1 MGGMADAT
9 GVRAPIQDTEAAGPY
24 ARSGAGSDGEERA
37 ARIPR
42 LPEALPPAAGAKPDV
57 PEGSVGTEARGGAS
71 SVGLKEDAGLETEW
85 PGAASQHRR
94 RRSSVRITSAIRKSL
109 RRASIGQ
116 ESSIN
121 LPHMSEGRKS
131 LSPVLNNR
139 EGKRRSMSEEREEE
153 FLGRWENIHM
163 LERFVPDIVMEHII
177 QSTHEVASKREAEV
191 RSTSASLSS
200 ASATGSGQNNKDEPT
215 QRLYEQDAVV
225 VLADI
230 SGFTKLAEQL
240 AKDNTRGEGQG
251 TETLSQKLNSYFGRM
266 IDMIY
271 EGGGDVVKFA
281 GDALLVVWREQSE
294 DPCPPR
300 TVSSP
305 RCGEEETKK
314 LGEASICDSEL
325 WGQQWWIAQLASVH
339 RSRQRR
345 GPS

>member
-1 MGGMADAT
+1 MADAT

-57 PEGSVGTEARGGAS
+57 PEGSVGRRTRWCERGFEGRCGAGDRVARCSLAAQKEAIQR
-71 SVGLKEDAGLETEW
+71 
-85 PGAASQHRR
+85 Q
-94 RRSSVRITSAIRKSL
+94 ITSAIRKSL
-109 RRASIGQ
+109 RRPSARRRSICHTCQGQ
-116 ESSIN
+116 
-121 LPHMSEGRKS
+121 KS

-251 TETLSQKLNSYFGRM
+251 TKPYKS
-266 IDMIY
+266 
-271 EGGGDVVKFA
+271 
-281 GDALLVVWREQSE
+281 
-294 DPCPPR
+294 
-300 TVSSP
+300 
-305 RCGEEETKK
+305 
-314 LGEASICDSEL
+314 
-325 WGQQWWIAQLASVH
+325 
-339 RSRQRR
+339 
-345 GPS
+345 